1 MNPRTRRQR
10 KLLRRA
16 DKAAKRLVSDV
27 AQSVVGYQPLSF
39 MYQLSDGRLVSQRE
53 HHAAITFRRR

>member
-27 AQSVVGYQPLSF
+27 AQSVEYSPLLF
-39 MYQLSDGRLVSQRE
+39 VYLLRDGRLVSRRE
-53 HHAAITFRRR
+53 YYAAIHFRRR

>member
-1 MNPRTRRQR
+1 LNPRTRRQR

-27 AQSVVGYQPLSF
+27 AQSVNYSPLLF
-39 MYQLSDGRLVSQRE
+39 MYQLGDGRLVSQRE
-53 HHAAITFRRR
+53 HRAAITFRRR